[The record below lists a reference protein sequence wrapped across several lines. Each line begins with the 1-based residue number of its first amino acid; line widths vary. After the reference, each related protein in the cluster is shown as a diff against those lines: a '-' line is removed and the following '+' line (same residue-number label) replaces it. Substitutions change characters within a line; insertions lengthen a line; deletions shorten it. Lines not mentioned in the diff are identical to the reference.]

1 MTTRALIVGAL
12 VAGALGPTPA
22 LAYKVG
28 INNRAQV
35 GCGGGGCHMGGM
47 APAVELIGPAS
58 VMPGDEVEFTLRVAG
73 GQLAAG
79 CNVEASDGL
88 LIPIDD
94 TLRVLGGQLT
104 HNANWLPYDDQ
115 RQQVEFVFNWVAPD
129 DIGAVT
135 IFASGNSVNTD
146 GTASGDLWA
155 TTQATVQVGEGG
167 GGAGGDGDMGAGGA
181 PDAGNGGGGGGD
193 DGCRQ
198 LPGAPGGGGV
208 LLLVALLGLARRRR

>member
-1 MTTRALIVGAL
+1 MTTRVLFAGALVVGAL
-12 VAGALGPTPA
+12 GAPPA
-22 LAYKVG
+22 QAYKVG

-47 APAVELIGPAS
+47 APAVELLGPSA
-58 VMPGDEVEFTLRVAG
+58 VAPGEEVEFILRVAG

-104 HNANWLPYDDQ
+104 HNANWQPYDDQ

-135 IFASGNSVNTD
+135 LFAAANSVNTD
-146 GTASGDLWA
+146 GTATGDLWA
-155 TTQATVQVGEGG
+155 ITQATVEV
-167 GGAGGDGDMGAGGA
+167 GAGGDVDMGAGDA
-181 PDAGNGGGGGGD
+181 PDAGSDGGSGGGD

-198 LPGAPGGGGV
+198 APGAPAGGGGV
-208 LLLVALLGLARRRR
+208 MLLALLGLARRRR

>member
-1 MTTRALIVGAL
+1 MTPRALFAGAL
-12 VAGALGPTPA
+12 VAGALGATPA

-47 APAVELIGPAS
+47 APSVELIGPAS
-58 VMPGDEVEFTLRVAG
+58 VLPGDEVEFTLRVAG

-104 HNANWLPYDDQ
+104 HNANWQPYDDQ

-135 IFASGNSVNTD
+135 LFAAANSVNTD
-146 GTASGDLWA
+146 GTATGDLWA
-155 TTQATVQVGEGG
+155 TTQATVQVGEGAG
-167 GGAGGDGDMGAGGA
+167 GGDADMGAGGAGGA
-181 PDAGNGGGGGGD
+181 PDAGGGGGGGD

-198 LPGAPGGGGV
+198 LPGAPGGSGA
-208 LLLVALLGLARRRR
+208 LLFVALLGLARRRR